1 MAAGAQGIWNVDWL
15 NSNSQ
20 RKYPLHDNATLKD
33 TTNTLTIPNDFIVDL
48 LWPVHADGTV
58 DPSLFHIIG
67 IGVFGSGVTVSIGYN
82 GESIGSI
89 SIDANTFTRNQ
100 SFFVSGTGAFFD
112 TVGKITIGSL
122 DTIRQF
128 AGSFIFSLIA
138 GQLVPTVVKP
148 DIRGISALYLR
159 NGNETSDPLQNDI
172 ILQGG
177 QRMVLNL
184 VPGLPGEP
192 DRIVFD
198 AVDGVNLNT
207 GCGCEENADKPCI
220 NSVNGVLP
228 DFNGNFT
235 LQGDECLL
243 LSEIANGLQLVDE
256 CADPCC
262 DCRELNVVID
272 QANMMVNQI
281 TSLTNLAGQLG
292 AAIATM
298 QANILASKPTPIG

>member
-1 MAAGAQGIWNVDWL
+1 MAGGAQGIWNVDFL

-33 TTNTLTIPNDFIVDL
+33 TSNTFSIPNDFIVDL

-58 DPSLFHIIG
+58 NPALFHIIG
-67 IGVFGSGVTVSIGYN
+67 IGIFGSGVTVSLGYN
-82 GESIGSI
+82 GESIGSV
-89 SIDANTFTRNQ
+89 SIDANNFSRNQ
-100 SFFVSGTGAFFD
+100 SFFISGTGPFFD

-122 DTIRQF
+122 DTVRKF
-128 AGSFIFSLIA
+128 AGSFLFTVAA

-184 VPGLPGEP
+184 VPGLSGEP

-198 AVDGVNLNT
+198 AIDGVNLNT
-207 GCGCEENADKPCI
+207 GCGCEENADLPCI
-220 NSVNGVLP
+220 KSVNGVLP

-235 LQGDECLL
+235 LQGDECLIL
-243 LSEIANGLQLVDE
+243 NEIANGLQMVDE
-256 CADPCC
+256 CSDPCC
-262 DCRELNVVID
+262 DCRELSVVID
-272 QANMMVNQI
+272 QANMMVTQV
-281 TSLTNLAGQLG
+281 TSFENLLGQLA
-292 AAIATM
+292 AAISTM
-298 QANILASKPTPIG
+298 QANLLASRPTPLG